1 MRRMGLG
8 IAGVVGAVVL
18 WNILATALMRETP
31 LPQPIEVFGA
41 FLNLLQDGIFWS
53 SFVVTLTMAV
63 KGFVLAVLVGV
74 ILGIL
79 IGWFPLIGDATSF
92 VVDFLKPIP
101 PIVIMPLAVLFFG
114 PTQEMGE
121 FLVFYGCVLPI
132 IYQTSAGVRETD
144 PVAVQTSR
152 SYGVGVPEMLT
163 RVVLPSAAPF
173 VATALRTAIP
183 ISLIVSVVAGLLG
196 GGPGLGQSVER
207 ALSSSSIPEM
217 YALVGVLGLLGL
229 ILLTTSSRL
238 ESKMLH
244 WHPSH
249 RKLVS

>member
-1 MRRMGLG
+1 
-8 IAGVVGAVVL
+8 
-18 WNILATALMRETP
+18 
-31 LPQPIEVFGA
+31 
-41 FLNLLQDGIFWS
+41 
-53 SFVVTLTMAV
+53 MAI
-63 KGFVLAVLVGV
+63 KGFLLAVLVGV

-79 IGWFPLIGDATSF
+79 IGWFPLVADSTNF

-114 PTQEMGE
+114 PTQQMGE

-132 IYQTSAGVRETD
+132 VYQTSAGVRETD
-144 PVAVQTSR
+144 PIAVQTSR
-152 SYGVGVPEMLT
+152 SYGIGVLEMLG
-163 RVVLPSAAPF
+163 RIVLPSAAPF

-207 ALSSSSIPEM
+207 ALSSSSIPEL

-229 ILLTTSSRL
+229 ALLKTSSRL

-244 WHPSH
+244 WHPSQ
-249 RKLVS
+249 RELVS